1 MKYNDLL
8 NKHLNLAAQKT
19 VDSRPKQVMAG
30 PQKHMNSSSFHAQD
44 SSQEDRMS
52 YQLPVNE

>member
-19 VDSRPKQVMAG
+19 VDNRSKTI
-30 PQKHMNSSSFHAQD
+30 QKHMMDENVIG
-44 SSQEDRMS
+44 SQTMGFNYD
-52 YQLPVNE
+52 